1 MPDFILSPLFWSLLL
16 ALVLGVLWRRAARW
30 LRYALLA
37 VEILLVLAM
46 TPLGANRLVHLVESR
61 VPAGACAQPVPGVIV
76 LLSGG
81 VDGPIQRVDDYA
93 ALTHTSLERLFA
105 AVALWRAHP
114 DAMLV
119 ISGGDPHGSIAESA
133 VLANLARRMGVPAD
147 KLRTETRSRTTWENA
162 ANLAREQPALP
173 RRIWLVSSGL
183 HLPRAVLAFRAFG
196 FDPCPYPSGSL
207 YIPFSASLGY
217 FMPQTSS
224 LRKVDR
230 AIHELLGGWVYAW
243 RVRHMRGSAAQPT
256 RSPDATA

>member
-16 ALVLGVLWRRAARW
+16 ALALGVLWRRVAKW
-30 LRYALLA
+30 LRYVLLA
-37 VEILLVLAM
+37 AEVLLVLAM

-61 VPAGACAQPVPGVIV
+61 VPAGACTQPAPGVIV

-81 VDGPIQRVDDYA
+81 VDGPVHRVDDYS

-114 DAMLV
+114 DATLF
-119 ISGGDPHGSIAESA
+119 ISGGDPHGNVAEST
-133 VLANLARRMGVPAD
+133 VLASLAHRMGVPAD

-162 ANLAREQPALP
+162 ANLAHEQPALP

-196 FDPCPYPSGSL
+196 FKPCPYSSGSL

-224 LRKVDR
+224 LRKTDR

-243 RVRHMRGSAAQPT
+243 RARRTPAAT
-256 RSPDATA
+256 RAPAG